1 MKEQATLFHDL
12 SYQIISYKA
21 VVDINAIG
29 VSKL

>member
-1 MKEQATLFHDL
+1 MRDKATLFHDL

-21 VVDINAIG
+21 VVDTYATG